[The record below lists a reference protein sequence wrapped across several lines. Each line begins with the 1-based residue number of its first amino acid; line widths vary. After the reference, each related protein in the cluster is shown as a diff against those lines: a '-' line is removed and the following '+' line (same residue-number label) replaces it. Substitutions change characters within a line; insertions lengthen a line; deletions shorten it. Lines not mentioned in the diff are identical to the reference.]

1 VKKNNSQTVGSKTNE
16 QAQDFKITNEKL
28 QQELQTLKKQN
39 QKQKEEYTILESKQK
54 IFERTL
60 KEKDDRIA
68 ELTVSTNQQFTQ
80 IATEKDKSDA
90 YLKFIDQTKKR
101 VQEVETE
108 MERAQM
114 EKLSYI
120 SQTKDLTVKL
130 QSALV
135 EKDIAL
141 QNMAKS
147 TQKRKIFSPLKGVK
161 SVLNIFRRKSK
172 AQPVA
177 SVTQENGK

>member
-1 VKKNNSQTVGSKTNE
+1 
-16 QAQDFKITNEKL
+16 
-28 QQELQTLKKQN
+28 
-39 QKQKEEYTILESKQK
+39 LESKQK
-54 IFERTL
+54 IFEKTL

-68 ELTVSTNQQFTQ
+68 ELTISTNQQLTQ
-80 IATEKDKSDA
+80 IATEKDKSNA

-108 MERAQM
+108 MERAQK
-114 EKLSYI
+114 EKLGYI

-147 TQKRKIFSPLKGVK
+147 TQKRKIFSPLKGVNIF

-172 AQPVA
+172 PQPVA
-177 SVTQENGK
+177 PVTQENGK

>member
-54 IFERTL
+54 KIFERTL

-80 IATEKDKSDA
+80 IATEKDKSNA

-108 MERAQM
+108 MERAQN

-147 TQKRKIFSPLKGVK
+147 TQKRKIFFTSQ
-161 SVLNIFRRKSK
+161 RSK
-172 AQPVA
+172 KCL
-177 SVTQENGK
+177 EYI